1 MSLTPTLPMV
11 PEDEPQAGG
20 QADGRRRR
28 EEAIRS
34 GVLESLGLPGQ
45 LYRVAV
51 MPLWRDHYRVNVLT
65 GADATSA
72 RIAHSYFVAANDG
85 GVIASSVPKITRQY
99 P

>member
-72 RIAHSYFVAANDG
+72 RIANSYFVVTDDRG
-85 GVIASSVPKITRQY
+85 TIVRTTPKIRKEY
-99 P
+99 